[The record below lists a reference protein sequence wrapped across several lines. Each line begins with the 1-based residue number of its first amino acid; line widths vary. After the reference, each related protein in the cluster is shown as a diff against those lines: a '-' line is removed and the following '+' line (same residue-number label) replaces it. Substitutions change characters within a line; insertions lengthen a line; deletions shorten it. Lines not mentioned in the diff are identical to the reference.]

1 MSGAAVVY
9 DDTFLLHDF
18 PGHPETAAR
27 LRAITDKLA
36 GDPALRGLPASPAPD
51 ADLDLL
57 RSVHTDRHILGV
69 ERAARSGGGWLD
81 GDTYCTP
88 RSYDVAVRAAG
99 AAMRV
104 TEMVM
109 TGEARSA
116 FALVRPPGH
125 HATPDHAMGFCL
137 FNNAAVAARTAQR
150 VHGAERVAIVDI
162 DVHHGNG
169 TQDVFW
175 ADPRVLYISLHQFPL
190 YPGTGRPEE
199 TGEGPG
205 EGANLNVALP
215 PGTAGDAYRAAV
227 AEVVVP
233 AAERFGPTWVLVS
246 AGFDGHRAD
255 PLANMA
261 LSAGD
266 YADLAGP
273 VLALAPPGRRLAFLE
288 GGYDLDALAA
298 SAGACVASMAGVD
311 YRPEAPTSGGVGREA
326 VERAARLVGLG
337 GGSGRR
343 RDQSME

>member
-1 MSGAAVVY
+1 VPVLLGSDSRFLDHDTGPRHPERPARLAAV
-9 DDTFLLHDF
+9 
-18 PGHPETAAR
+18 
-27 LRAITDKLA
+27 
-36 GDPALRGLPASPAPD
+36 LRGIASAGVEEAIVSFAPRPATRRELELVHPPEHLDTLADFCAAGGGAIDADTRAGPASY
-51 ADLDLL
+51 
-57 RSVHTDRHILGV
+57 
-69 ERAARSGGGWLD
+69 E
-81 GDTYCTP
+81 
-88 RSYDVAVRAAG
+88 VAVLAAG
-99 AAMRV
+99 AGPDAVERLDRG
-104 TEMVM
+104 E
-109 TGEARSA
+109 GEAA
-116 FALVRPPGH
+116 FLAVRPPGH
-125 HATPDHAMGFCL
+125 HASAGRAMGFCL
-137 FNNAAVAARTAQR
+137 LNNIAITAAVLVER
-150 VHGAERVAIVDI
+150 GERVLIADW

-246 AGFDGHRAD
+246 AGFDGHRDD
-255 PLANMA
+255 PLADMA

-273 VLALAPPGRRLAFLE
+273 VLALAPPGCRLAFLE
-288 GGYDLDALAA
+288 GGYDLDALSR

-311 YRPEAPTSGGVGREA
+311 YRPEAPTSGGVGLEA
-326 VERAARLVGLG
+326 VEAAARLVGQG